1 MVFLS
6 SGGLLVSRWCLSG
19 SFVSV
24 GCWVAMVG
32 FFCLGCWVTMVGLV
46 VSVPWV
52 EAKKRMRERNYWLCR
67 ELRLVVSVV

>member
-1 MVFLS
+1 VV
-6 SGGLLVSRWCLSG
+6 GCWVAQWCLSG
-19 SFVSV
+19 SFVSL

-52 EAKKRMRERNYWLCR
+52 EAEKRMRERN
-67 ELRLVVSVV
+67 